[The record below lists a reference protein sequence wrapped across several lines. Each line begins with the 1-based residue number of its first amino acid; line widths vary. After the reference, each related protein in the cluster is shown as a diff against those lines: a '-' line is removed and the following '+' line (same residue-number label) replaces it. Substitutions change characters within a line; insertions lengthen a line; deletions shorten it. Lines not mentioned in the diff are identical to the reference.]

1 MIAICR
7 KGQAPD
13 RRHGRDMRKKG
24 EGEDDVE
31 SDSSVTAATNPFFS
45 KKNLKIFAKS
55 QIDRITGAR

>member
-24 EGEDDVE
+24 EGEDVE

-55 QIDRITGAR
+55 SGKIL

>member
-24 EGEDDVE
+24 EGEDVE

-45 KKNLKIFAKS
+45 KKKLEDIC
-55 QIDRITGAR
+55 